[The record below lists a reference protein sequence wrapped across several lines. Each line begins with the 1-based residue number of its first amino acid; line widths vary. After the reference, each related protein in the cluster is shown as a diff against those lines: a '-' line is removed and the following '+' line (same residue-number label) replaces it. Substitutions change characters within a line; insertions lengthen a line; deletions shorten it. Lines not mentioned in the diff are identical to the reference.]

1 MHRIRYTEEF
11 KTEAIKQVIERGY
24 TAVEVSKR
32 LGISV
37 KSLYAWL
44 RKNKAATTP
53 NGKDLLAIKQELNRV
68 KAELKRTTEERD
80 ILKKAAVYFA
90 SHQE

>member
-1 MHRIRYTEEF
+1 
-11 KTEAIKQVIERGY
+11 
-24 TAVEVSKR
+24 
-32 LGISV
+32 
-37 KSLYAWL
+37 
-44 RKNKAATTP
+44 
-53 NGKDLLAIKQELNRV
+53 LAIKQELNRV